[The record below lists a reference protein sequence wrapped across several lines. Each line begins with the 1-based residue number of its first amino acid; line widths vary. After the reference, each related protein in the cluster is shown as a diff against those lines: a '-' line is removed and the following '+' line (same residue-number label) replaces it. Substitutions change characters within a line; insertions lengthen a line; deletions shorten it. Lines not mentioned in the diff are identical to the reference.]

1 MFRLNTKRGSKKIN
15 YNYLL
20 FLIILISLILFSI
33 FPEFFAPYSPV
44 ESNYDQLLKKPSKTN
59 IFGTDELGRDILSRI
74 IFGTRVSLS
83 IAFFTSAI
91 SLIFGVIYGL
101 FSGIKGGI
109 VDEILMKIVDIFYSI
124 PDLLLI
130 SIFILIF
137 GRGITGIILALS
149 LLSWM
154 RIARITR
161 ANVIELNNR
170 PFVLSAKVM
179 GFSDS
184 RIAFKEILPNILA
197 PIIVTFSFTIPSSI
211 LAESTLSF
219 LGLGI
224 SPPNVSWGLMANNGW
239 QGIRS
244 FPHLI
249 IFPCLAIF
257 ISTITFIKIGEY
269 LKERFK

>member
-1 MFRLNTKRGSKKIN
+1 MQNIKRGLKTKNLS
-15 YNYLL
+15 Y
-20 FLIILISLILFSI
+20 FFFVSILISLSLFSF
-33 FPEFFAPYSPV
+33 FPEIFAPYSPL
-44 ESNYDQLLKKPSKTN
+44 ESNYDQLLKKPSSVN
-59 IFGTDELGRDILSRI
+59 FFGTDELGRDIFSRTI
-74 IFGTRVSLS
+74 YGARVSLS
-83 IAFFTSAI
+83 VALFTSII
-91 SLIFGVIYGL
+91 SLVFGTIYGL

-109 VDEILMKIVDIFYSI
+109 IDEVLMKVVDIFYSI

-130 SIFILIF
+130 SIFILLF
-137 GRGITGIILALS
+137 GRGITGIIIALS

-161 ANVIELNNR
+161 ANVIELKNR
-170 PFVLSAKVM
+170 PFVISAKVM
-179 GFSDS
+179 GFSDT

-224 SPPNVSWGLMANNGW
+224 SPPDVSWGLMANNGW

-244 FPHLI
+244 YPHLI

-257 ISTITFIKIGEY
+257 ISTITFMKIGEY
-269 LKERFK
+269 LKEKVK

>member
-1 MFRLNTKRGSKKIN
+1 MLKQSIKRDRERKKTSYFIFG
-15 YNYLL
+15 LI
-20 FLIILISLILFSI
+20 FLVLIVLSI
-33 FPEFFAPYSPV
+33 FPDSLAPFSPS
-44 ESNYDQLLKKPSKTN
+44 ESNYDQLLKEPSKLN
-59 IFGTDELGRDILSRI
+59 LFGTDELGRDILSRI
-74 IFGTRVSLS
+74 IYGTRVSLS
-83 IAFFTSAI
+83 VAVFTSII
-91 SLIFGVIYGL
+91 SLVFGTIYGL

-109 VDEILMKIVDIFYSI
+109 IDEILMKIVDIFYSI

-130 SIFILIF
+130 SIFILLF
-137 GRGITGIILALS
+137 GRGTTGIILALS

-161 ANVIELNNR
+161 ANVIELKSR

-179 GFSDS
+179 GFSDT
-184 RIAFKEILPNILA
+184 RIVFKEILPNILA

-224 SPPNVSWGLMANNGW
+224 SPPEVSWGLMANNGW

-249 IFPCLAIF
+249 VFPCLAIF
-257 ISTITFIKIGEY
+257 ISTITFIKIGEF
-269 LKERFK
+269 LKEKAE

>member
-1 MFRLNTKRGSKKIN
+1 MLKQSIKRDHERKKTSYFIFG
-15 YNYLL
+15 LI
-20 FLIILISLILFSI
+20 FLVLIVLSI
-33 FPEFFAPYSPV
+33 FPDSLAPFSPS
-44 ESNYDQLLKKPSKTN
+44 ESNYDQLLKEPSKLN
-59 IFGTDELGRDILSRI
+59 LFGTDELGRDILSRI
-74 IFGTRVSLS
+74 IYGTRVSLS
-83 IAFFTSAI
+83 VAVFTSII
-91 SLIFGVIYGL
+91 SLVFGTIYGL

-109 VDEILMKIVDIFYSI
+109 IDEILMKIVDIFYSI

-130 SIFILIF
+130 SIFILLF
-137 GRGITGIILALS
+137 GRGTTGIILALS

-161 ANVIELNNR
+161 ANVIELKNR

-179 GFSDS
+179 GFSDT
-184 RIAFKEILPNILA
+184 RIVFKEILPNILA

-224 SPPNVSWGLMANNGW
+224 SPPEVSWGLMANNGW

-249 IFPCLAIF
+249 VFPCLAIF
-257 ISTITFIKIGEY
+257 ISTITFIKIGEFM
-269 LKERFK
+269 KEKAE

>member
-1 MFRLNTKRGSKKIN
+1 LLKQSIKRDRERKKASYFIFG
-15 YNYLL
+15 LI
-20 FLIILISLILFSI
+20 FLVLIVLSI
-33 FPEFFAPYSPV
+33 FPDSLAPFSPS
-44 ESNYDQLLKKPSKTN
+44 ESNYDQLLKKPSKLN
-59 IFGTDELGRDILSRI
+59 LFGTDELGRDILSRI
-74 IFGTRVSLS
+74 IYGTRVSLS
-83 IAFFTSAI
+83 VAVFTSII
-91 SLIFGVIYGL
+91 SLVFGTIYGL

-109 VDEILMKIVDIFYSI
+109 IDEILMKIVDIFYSI

-130 SIFILIF
+130 SIFILLF
-137 GRGITGIILALS
+137 GRGTTGIILALS

-161 ANVIELNNR
+161 ANVIELKNR

-179 GFSDS
+179 GFSDT
-184 RIAFKEILPNILA
+184 RIVFKEILPNILA

-224 SPPNVSWGLMANNGW
+224 SPPEVSWGLMANNGW

-249 IFPCLAIF
+249 VFPCLAIF
-257 ISTITFIKIGEY
+257 ISTITFIKIGEFM
-269 LKERFK
+269 KEKAE

>member
-1 MFRLNTKRGSKKIN
+1 MLRQSIKRDRERKKASYFIFG
-15 YNYLL
+15 LI
-20 FLIILISLILFSI
+20 FLVLIVLSI
-33 FPEFFAPYSPV
+33 FPDSLAPFSPS
-44 ESNYDQLLKKPSKTN
+44 ESNYDQLLKKPSKLN
-59 IFGTDELGRDILSRI
+59 LFGTDELGRDILSRI
-74 IFGTRVSLS
+74 IYGTRVSLS
-83 IAFFTSAI
+83 VAVFTSII
-91 SLIFGVIYGL
+91 SLVFGTIYGL

-109 VDEILMKIVDIFYSI
+109 IDEILMKIVDIFYSI

-130 SIFILIF
+130 SIFILLF
-137 GRGITGIILALS
+137 GRGTTGIILALS

-161 ANVIELNNR
+161 ANVIELKDR

-179 GFSDS
+179 GFSDT
-184 RIAFKEILPNILA
+184 RIVFKEILPNILA

-224 SPPNVSWGLMANNGW
+224 SPPEVSWGLMANNGW

-249 IFPCLAIF
+249 VFPCLAIF
-257 ISTITFIKIGEY
+257 ISTITFIKIGEFM
-269 LKERFK
+269 KEMAE

>member
-1 MFRLNTKRGSKKIN
+1 MLKQSIKRDRERKKTSYFIFG
-15 YNYLL
+15 LI
-20 FLIILISLILFSI
+20 FLVLIVLSI
-33 FPEFFAPYSPV
+33 FPDSLAPFSPS
-44 ESNYDQLLKKPSKTN
+44 ESNYDQLLKEPSKLN
-59 IFGTDELGRDILSRI
+59 LFGTDELGRDILSRI
-74 IFGTRVSLS
+74 IYGTRVSLS
-83 IAFFTSAI
+83 VAVFTSII
-91 SLIFGVIYGL
+91 SLVFGTIYGL

-109 VDEILMKIVDIFYSI
+109 IDEILMKIVDIFYSI

-130 SIFILIF
+130 SIFILLF
-137 GRGITGIILALS
+137 GRGTTGIIFALS

-161 ANVIELNNR
+161 ANVIELKSR

-179 GFSDS
+179 GFSDT
-184 RIAFKEILPNILA
+184 RIVFKEILPNILA

-224 SPPNVSWGLMANNGW
+224 SPPEVSWGLMANNGW

-249 IFPCLAIF
+249 VFPCLAIF
-257 ISTITFIKIGEY
+257 ISTITFIKIGEFM
-269 LKERFK
+269 KEKAE

>member
-1 MFRLNTKRGSKKIN
+1 
-15 YNYLL
+15 
-20 FLIILISLILFSI
+20 
-33 FPEFFAPYSPV
+33 
-44 ESNYDQLLKKPSKTN
+44 
-59 IFGTDELGRDILSRI
+59 
-74 IFGTRVSLS
+74 
-83 IAFFTSAI
+83 
-91 SLIFGVIYGL
+91 
-101 FSGIKGGI
+101 
-109 VDEILMKIVDIFYSI
+109 MKIVDIFYSI

-130 SIFILIF
+130 SIFILLF
-137 GRGITGIILALS
+137 GRGTTGIILALS

-161 ANVIELNNR
+161 ANVIELKDR

-179 GFSDS
+179 GFSDT
-184 RIAFKEILPNILA
+184 RIVFKEILPNILA

-224 SPPNVSWGLMANNGW
+224 SPPEVSWGLMANNGW

-249 IFPCLAIF
+249 VFPCLAIF
-257 ISTITFIKIGEY
+257 ISTITFIKIGEFM
-269 LKERFK
+269 KEMAE

>member
-1 MFRLNTKRGSKKIN
+1 MFKQSIKRDSERKKASYFIFG
-15 YNYLL
+15 LI
-20 FLIILISLILFSI
+20 FLVLIVLSI
-33 FPEFFAPYSPV
+33 FPDSLAPFSPS
-44 ESNYDQLLKKPSKTN
+44 ESNYDQLLKEPSKLN
-59 IFGTDELGRDILSRI
+59 LFGTDELGRDILSRI
-74 IFGTRVSLS
+74 IYGTRVSLS
-83 IAFFTSAI
+83 VAVFTSII
-91 SLIFGVIYGL
+91 SLVFGTIYGL

-109 VDEILMKIVDIFYSI
+109 IDETLMKIVDIFYSI

-130 SIFILIF
+130 SIFILLF
-137 GRGITGIILALS
+137 GRGTTGIILALS

-161 ANVIELNNR
+161 ANVIELKNR

-179 GFSDS
+179 GFSDT
-184 RIAFKEILPNILA
+184 RIVFKEILPNILA

-224 SPPNVSWGLMANNGW
+224 SPPEVSWGLMANNGW

-249 IFPCLAIF
+249 VFPCLAIF
-257 ISTITFIKIGEY
+257 ISTITFIKIGEFM
-269 LKERFK
+269 KEKAE

>member
-1 MFRLNTKRGSKKIN
+1 MLKQSIKRDSERKKVSYFIFGLIFIV
-15 YNYLL
+15 LL
-20 FLIILISLILFSI
+20 VLSF
-33 FPEFFAPYSPV
+33 FPDTFAPFSPS
-44 ESNYDQLLKKPSKTN
+44 ESNYNQLLQKPSKLN
-59 IFGTDELGRDILSRI
+59 LFGTDELGRDILSRI

-83 IAFFTSAI
+83 VAIFTSVI
-91 SLIFGVIYGL
+91 SLVFGTIYGL

-109 VDEILMKIVDIFYSI
+109 IDEILMKIVDIFYSI

-130 SIFILIF
+130 SIFILLF
-137 GRGITGIILALS
+137 GRGTTGIILALS

-161 ANVIELNNR
+161 ANVIELKNR
-170 PFVLSAKVM
+170 PFILSAKVM
-179 GFSDS
+179 GFSDA
-184 RIAFKEILPNILA
+184 RIVFKEILPNILA
-197 PIIVTFSFTIPSSI
+197 PIVVTFSFTIPSSI

-224 SPPNVSWGLMANNGW
+224 SPPEVSWGLMANNGW

-249 IFPCLAIF
+249 VFPCLAIF
-257 ISTITFIKIGEY
+257 ISTITFIKIGEFM
-269 LKERFK
+269 KEKTE